1 MTEKELKKYT
11 IEFINNETGSN
22 RSNINSV
29 MGKML
34 IKYAEVFQNRIKE
47 FELKIKYLTRHVEPQ
62 NMTALF
68 EQVEEEVKQEQ
79 RVKELE
85 EQIEKM
91 INEIDKTMVL
101 SNMRE
106 CEICD
111 IQDIFRKYG
120 FKRNSN
126 DTWEINKNALS

>member
-1 MTEKELKKYT
+1 MTKEGLKQKAREWTRKTDNQLNEKKTHFLS
-11 IEFINNETGSN
+11 ETE
-22 RSNINSV
+22 
-29 MGKML
+29 
-34 IKYAEVFQNRIKE
+34 YAEKAYIAGAIE
-47 FELKIKYLTRHVEPQ
+47 ATR
-62 NMTALF
+62 
-68 EQVEEEVKQEQ
+68 
-79 RVKELE
+79 ELE
-85 EQIEKM
+85 EKLEKETTQRIYNFNKSIEWKEKHRKLQERIEKM

-126 DTWEINKNALS
+126 GTWEIK